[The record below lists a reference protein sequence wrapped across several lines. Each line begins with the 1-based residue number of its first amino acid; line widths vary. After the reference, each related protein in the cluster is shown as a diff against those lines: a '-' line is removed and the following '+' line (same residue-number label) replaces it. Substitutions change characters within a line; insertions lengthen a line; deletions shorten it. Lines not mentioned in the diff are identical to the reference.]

1 MPKRSPLGIDEQQ
14 VAEELFVEVHTVPK
28 PWGEGLNAFLAGMQ
42 HKLRYSVESRS
53 WPIKKEALKRA
64 YPGLHRKAEQGEWIV
79 RAGRGWRST
88 PAGLAY
94 VQGHLLAPGEW
105 KTQDLHDIA
114 LCKLLRSVLRNL
126 GSASVGTGALDP
138 TGIRVSWA
146 GGSVPSIFGDL
157 RYHFRVMGIPGEE
170 NPATCLTEL
179 DGLRRSY
186 NSARKRLLAKARALL
201 RKARADWDGK
211 SPLSLG
217 PLGALVTF
225 LDEYSRNPTQAE
237 ERFASP
243 TFANDEI
250 RVGGSFIVFAGPRA
264 SEALPDI
271 TRAWT
276 QARASAIRTLSDPF
290 CELAES
296 ESKVWLSLSNSRAA
310 LRKALAYPHY
320 PGLCQFRRRAQA
332 RRSR

>member
-1 MPKRSPLGIDEQQ
+1 MPKPSTLGFEDQQ

-42 HKLRYSVESRS
+42 RKLRYSAESRS
-53 WPIKKEALKRA
+53 WPIKKEALRRA

-88 PAGLAY
+88 PGGLAY
-94 VQGHLLAPGEW
+94 VQGHPLAPGEW

-114 LCKLLRSVLRNL
+114 LRNHLRSTLRNL
-126 GSASVGTGALDP
+126 ESPSVGTSPLDP
-138 TGIRVSWA
+138 MGIRASWA
-146 GGSVPSIFGDL
+146 SDSLPSIFGDL
-157 RYHFRVMGIPGEE
+157 RYHFRIMGIPGEE
-170 NPATCLTEL
+170 NPTTSLDEL
-179 DGLRRSY
+179 DAVRRSY
-186 NSARKRLLAKARALL
+186 NAARKRVLAKARALL

-217 PLGALVTF
+217 PLVALVTF
-225 LDEYSRNPTQAE
+225 LDEFSRNPTQAE

-243 TFANDEI
+243 IFANDEI
-250 RVGGSFIVFAGPRA
+250 RVGDSFIVLAGPGA
-264 SEALPDI
+264 SGALPDI

-276 QARASAIRTLSDPF
+276 QARASAIRTLSHSF

-296 ESKVWLSLSNSRAA
+296 ESKVWLGLEASRAA

-320 PGLCQFRRRAQA
+320 PGLCQFRRRAQE